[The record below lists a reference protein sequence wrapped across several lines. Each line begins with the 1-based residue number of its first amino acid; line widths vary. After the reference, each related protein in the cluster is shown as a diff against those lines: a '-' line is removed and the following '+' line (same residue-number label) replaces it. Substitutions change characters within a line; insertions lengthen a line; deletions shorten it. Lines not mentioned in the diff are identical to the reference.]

1 MQDRAGQRRT
11 ESSQTGQ
18 DSAGEY
24 MTLKVMTGPFKTENV
39 CRAGQGKPSTLYG
52 VLKVKEIVG
61 SIAVY

>member
-1 MQDRAGQRRT
+1 
-11 ESSQTGQ
+11 
-18 DSAGEY
+18 